1 MDYYHISAQDLGK
14 DAKIPVVKLGDSGE
28 VFYEIAMEMIN
39 TIKAHNEKGKRPSLS
54 APWVLWASIPSLFA
68 W

>member
-28 VFYEIAMEMIN
+28 VFYEIAMDDFRLN
-39 TIKAHNEKGKRPSLS
+39 VGFL
-54 APWVLWASIPSLFA
+54 
-68 W
+68 